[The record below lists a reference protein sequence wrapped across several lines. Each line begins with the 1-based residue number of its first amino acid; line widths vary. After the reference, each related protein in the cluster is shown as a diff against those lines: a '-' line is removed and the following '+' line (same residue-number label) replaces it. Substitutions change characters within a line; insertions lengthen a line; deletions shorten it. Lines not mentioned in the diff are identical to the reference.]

1 MVFPTFFNLSLNL
14 AIRSSWSE
22 PQSAPGLVF
31 ADCIELLHL
40 PYDPAIPLWGIHTE
54 ATRIERGTCTPIFTA
69 ALFTIARTWK
79 QPKCPSTEEW
89 IKLWYIHTVEYYSAI
104 KRSRTVLFAETWMGL
119 EIVIQSEDSQK
130 EKNKCCMCL
139 QSRSVMFNSLWPY
152 GL

>member
-1 MVFPTFFNLSLNL
+1 M
-14 AIRSSWSE
+14 
-22 PQSAPGLVF
+22 
-31 ADCIELLHL
+31 
-40 PYDPAIPLWGIHTE
+40 
-54 ATRIERGTCTPIFTA
+54 FTA
-69 ALFTIARTWK
+69 TLFTIARTRK

-152 GL
+152 GLQPARLLCPWGFSRQECWSGLLCPPPGDCPNPEIKPTSPISPALTGRFSNAAYKWNLEKW